1 MIDIKKNEENY
12 SSKYFLQ
19 NVMIDIKKT
28 EENYSSKYFLQYVM
42 IDIKKLKKTIV
53 LNAFYNML

>member
-1 MIDIKKNEENY
+1 MLWLILKKNEENY

-42 IDIKKLKKTIV
+42 IDIKKNRRKL
-53 LNAFYNML
+53 